1 MLIESCQPDNI
12 KDALLENNLVLKSEP
27 TKNFLIL
34 KKRSIIPVLSGILFC
49 CPVFC
54 FPALSLAVVYCL
66 IISLK
71 SPVGF
76 YSCTFSYKRTEE
88 IIDFFFPLLIYTSA
102 VYPILKSSWGGC
114 LNYNWKTKEHHDLN
128 NASNLHK
135 CSPAF
140 LFHIVCTYDGPA
152 SLNR

>member
-27 TKNFLIL
+27 TENFLIL

-54 FPALSLAVVYCL
+54 FPALSLAVVHCL

-88 IIDFFFPLLIYTSA
+88 IIDFFSSSPTIHTSA
-102 VYPILKSSWGGC
+102 VYPILKSSWGG
-114 LNYNWKTKEHHDLN
+114 LLELQLEN
-128 NASNLHK
+128 
-135 CSPAF
+135 
-140 LFHIVCTYDGPA
+140 
-152 SLNR
+152 